1 MLHHCDQV
9 GFLKYDNVK
18 KYAMSNIDIQVLR
31 KETRLCQS
39 YRENILAHICIELQ
53 QNKRIYYMIKTQ
65 VKSKYEIS
73 TNTENMKI
81 LFGRN
86 VIQSKAS
93 IIRSCIL
100 YMYTSLSILTWLRF
114 VFEEVF
120 TNMELEQVNGMWIKL
135 QN

>member
-1 MLHHCDQV
+1 
-9 GFLKYDNVK
+9 
-18 KYAMSNIDIQVLR
+18 
-31 KETRLCQS
+31 
-39 YRENILAHICIELQ
+39 
-53 QNKRIYYMIKTQ
+53 MIKTQ